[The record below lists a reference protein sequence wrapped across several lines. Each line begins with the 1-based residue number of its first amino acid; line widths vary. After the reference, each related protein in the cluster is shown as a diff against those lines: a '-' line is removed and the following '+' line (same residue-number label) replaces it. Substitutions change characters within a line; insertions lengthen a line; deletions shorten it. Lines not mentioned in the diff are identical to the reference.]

1 MQAAYQEASAL
12 GAVTAWYR
20 DVQRKHAAAGLGDDP
35 IIASILPG
43 SSKKLSQRNTPPD
56 RDAQTEQPD
65 VGFLPFCAVSLMQ
78 QQDLIRTS
86 SGSSRE
92 FAAALDWLLAKRRY
106 LDAFLRGT
114 RRRFSRAGSSECP

>member
-1 MQAAYQEASAL
+1 MQAAYHEASAL

-65 VGFLPFCAVSLMQ
+65 VSALPFWCRQPHATGGSHSHLLRQ
-78 QQDLIRTS
+78 QQGICRSTRL
-86 SGSSRE
+86 
-92 FAAALDWLLAKRRY
+92 AL
-106 LDAFLRGT
+106 G
-114 RRRFSRAGSSECP
+114 